1 MNRRILII
9 GDEPDTMDL
18 LKDCLEVLGCSVDSE
33 PDPTRAIARLREGE
47 YSGVVLDIK
56 IPGARWVKVLQQLRH
71 GGSRIPLIAI
81 SANTIE
87 EEMMSEGAHAF
98 LAKPFEGREF
108 KRVVQRV
115 IPPTREELI
124 RDHSGGESTIMQN
137 AYALAKGGDFRG
149 ARKAIEL
156 LDDRHSQRMVY
167 VRLLSYQ
174 VKAGDLEGAKATVH
188 GAPSLR
194 IGGHW
199 VRCMTN
205 ALVEAGDVRGAL
217 AIADNLTSSQERG
230 FIKGMI
236 VAQLAEVGDLP
247 AAKATL
253 LLLSPSKNGHY
264 QAISAIAYALV
275 TIGNFEEALNLVC
288 QMDEGETRVHA
299 IGDILHAQRQM
310 GDISGA
316 ERTAAS
322 INNEELKRQ
331 AFVILERINQ
341 GSYQQTCTL
350 MMHGR
355 AFVADKFSN
364 LYPVD

>member
-1 MNRRILII
+1 MGRRILII
-9 GDEPDTMDL
+9 VDDPDTTDL

-33 PDPTRAIARLREGE
+33 PDPIKAIARLREGE
-47 YSGVVLDIK
+47 YSGIILDIM
-56 IPGARWVKVLQQLRH
+56 IPGSRWVKVLHQLRH
-71 GGSRIPLIAI
+71 SGSKIPLIAI
-81 SANTIE
+81 SEHTTE
-87 EEMMSEGAHAF
+87 EEVMSEGAHAF

-124 RDHSGGESTIMQN
+124 RDHSGGESTITQN
-137 AYALAKGGDFRG
+137 AYALAKRGNFRR

-156 LDDRHSQRMVY
+156 LDNNAIQYIM
-167 VRLLSYQ
+167 LLSYHVQ
-174 VKAGDLEGAKATVH
+174 AGDLEGAKATVH

-194 IGGHW
+194 LGGHW

-217 AIADNLTSSQERG
+217 AIADNLTSAEERD
-230 FIKGMI
+230 FAKGMI
-236 VAQLAEVGDLP
+236 VAQQAAVGDLSG
-247 AAKATL
+247 AKATL
-253 LLLSPSKNGHY
+253 LLLSPSMNGHD

-275 TIGNFEEALNLVC
+275 TTGNFEEALSLVC
-288 QMDEGETRVHA
+288 QIEEGETRVRA
-299 IGDILHAQRQM
+299 IGDILYAQRQT

-331 AFVILERINQ
+331 ACVILEEINH

-355 AFVADKFSN
+355 AFVADRFSN